1 MTIEALIFDVDGTMA
16 DTEEAHRVA
25 FNLAFDRQRLGWT
38 WTRTEYRN
46 LLSVT
51 GGKERIAS
59 YIETLP
65 VSASL
70 RQRLMARVP
79 EIHADK
85 TKLYSSAVRDGSVPL
100 RDGVVR
106 LLQEALDAGCRLAIA
121 STTTA
126 VNVDALLHSAF
137 GPRGI
142 EMFAVI
148 ACGDQV
154 RAKKPAPDIYRL
166 ALQTLGLGPERAV
179 ALEDSSNGLRSA
191 VAAGLWT
198 VVTPTFW
205 TEGSDFSAAGL
216 VLPRLGD
223 PSRPLPHEPGTAL
236 KAQAWLG
243 FDELLDLARPVRPH
257 SAVRALYEGR
267 RA

>member
-1 MTIEALIFDVDGTMA
+1 MSIEALIFDVDGTMA

-25 FNLAFDRQRLGWT
+25 FNLAFDRQRLGWN
-38 WTRTEYRN
+38 WTRTEYRE
-46 LLSVT
+46 LLSIT
-51 GGKERIAS
+51 GGKERITS
-59 YIETLP
+59 YIESLP
-65 VSASL
+65 VSAAL
-70 RQRLMARVP
+70 RRRLIERVP

-100 RDGVVR
+100 RDGVAR
-106 LLQEALDAGCRLAIA
+106 LLDEALDAGCRLAIA

-126 VNVDALLHSAF
+126 VNVDALLHAAF
-137 GPRGI
+137 GPHGL

-166 ALQTLGLGPERAV
+166 ALQTLGVGPERAI
-179 ALEDSSNGLRSA
+179 AFEDSPNGLRAA
-191 VAAGLWT
+191 VGAGLWT

-205 TEGSDFSAAGL
+205 TEGADFSAAGL

-223 PSRPLPHEPGTAL
+223 PSHPLSAEPGTAL
-236 KAQAWLG
+236 KMQAWLG
-243 FDELLDLARPVRPH
+243 LQELQELAQPPRPRN
-257 SAVRALYEGR
+257 AVRALYEGR
-267 RA
+267 AA